1 MKLGMLVIGSELLQG
16 KIADANTPWLAQ
28 YLRAWNTTLTSVLI
42 THDEPAALKKA
53 LLQIFETC
61 DAVICSGGLGP
72 TADDIT
78 KASLGDFFQRTMK
91 SNSQFQEI
99 AKKNYARMGREL
111 APDHAYN
118 FAPEGFTTLNN
129 PSGFAP
135 GLFFEEKSKCVF
147 ALPGVPKE
155 FRDMMSEHFPALIG
169 KSLVQNEKLQL
180 LNFRTRGVPEEKIF
194 FELCPDLWDELAQ
207 YGNLSSLPHVLGVD
221 IGVTIKAPTDD
232 ELAAKAQKVNEIIKQ
247 SALQKHL
254 WHEGF
259 LSLEEVIM
267 QKALAKKLTISFA
280 ESCTGGLCSHRLT
293 QISGISQVFWGSVV
307 SYDNSVKEKVL
318 QVKAE
323 TIQKNG
329 AVSEQVAMEMAQ
341 GVRLNL
347 KTSIGVSLTGIAGP
361 TGSTEEK
368 PVGLVW
374 IGFSTAN
381 KTYAKKFQ
389 FKGDREILKLRF
401 SQMAFFELLDNLQ
414 D

>member
-28 YLRAWNTTLTSVLI
+28 YLRAWNTTLTSVLL
-42 THDEPAALKKA
+42 THDEPAALQKA
-53 LLQIFETC
+53 LSQIFETC

-78 KASLGDFFQRTMK
+78 KASLGDFFQRSMTT
-91 SNSQFQEI
+91 NTQFQTV
-99 AKKNYARMGREL
+99 AQLNYARLGRDL

-118 FAPEGFTTLNN
+118 FAPDGFTILNN

-135 GLFFEEKSKCVF
+135 GLFYSKNGKSVF

-155 FRDMMSEHFPALIG
+155 FRDMLSEHFPVLIG
-169 KSLVQNEKLQL
+169 KHLALNEKMQL

-194 FELCPDLWDELAQ
+194 FELCPGLWDQLAK
-207 YGNLSSLPHVLGVD
+207 YGNVSSLPHVLGVD
-221 IGVTIKAPTDD
+221 VGITIKASSED
-232 ELAAKAQKVNEIIKQ
+232 ELKIKAQNVSDLVKL
-247 SALQKHL
+247 SALHKHI

-259 LSLEEVIM
+259 SSLEEVIM
-267 QKALAKKLTISFA
+267 QKALSHNLTISFA

-293 QISGISQVFWGSVV
+293 QVSGISQVFWGSVV

-318 QVKAE
+318 KVNAE
-323 TIQKNG
+323 NIHKFG
-329 AVSEQVAMEMAQ
+329 AVSEQVAIEMAR
-341 GVRLNL
+341 GIRENL

-361 TGSTEEK
+361 TGGSEEK

-374 IGFSTAN
+374 IGLSTES

-401 SQMAFFELLDNLQ
+401 SQMAFYELLDILQ
-414 D
+414 N

>member
-16 KIADANTPWLAQ
+16 KIADANTPWFAQ

-42 THDEPAALKKA
+42 THDEPVALKKA
-53 LLQIFETC
+53 LTQIFETC

-72 TADDIT
+72 TLDDIT
-78 KASLGDFFQRTMK
+78 KASLGDFFHRSMK
-91 SNSQFQEI
+91 TSAHFQEV
-99 AKKNYARMGREL
+99 AKNNYARMGREL
-111 APDHAYN
+111 ALDHAYN

-135 GLFFEEKSKCVF
+135 GLYFAEKGKSVF

-155 FRDMMSEHFPALIG
+155 FRDMLSEHFPALMG
-169 KSLVQNEKLQL
+169 KSLEQNEKMQL

-194 FELCPDLWDELAQ
+194 FELCPGLWDELVQ
-207 YGNLSSLPHVLGVD
+207 FGSVSSLPHVLGVD
-221 IGVTIKAPTDD
+221 VGVTIKAMTDS
-232 ELAAKAQKVNEIIKQ
+232 ELSVKAQNVSEIIKK
-247 SALQKHL
+247 SPLKNHL

-259 LSLEEVIM
+259 SSLEEVIM

-293 QISGISQVFWGSVV
+293 QVSGISQVFWGSVV

-318 QVKAE
+318 HVKAD
-323 TIQKNG
+323 TIQKHG
-329 AVSEQVAMEMAQ
+329 AVSEHVAMEMAQ

-361 TGSTEEK
+361 MGGTEEK
-368 PVGLVW
+368 PVGTVW
-374 IGFSTAN
+374 IGFSTAE

-389 FKGDREILKLRF
+389 FKGDRENLKLRF
-401 SQMAFFELLDNLQ
+401 SQMAFYELLDNLQ

>member
-1 MKLGMLVIGSELLQG
+1 
-16 KIADANTPWLAQ
+16 
-28 YLRAWNTTLTSVLI
+28 
-42 THDEPAALKKA
+42 
-53 LLQIFETC
+53 
-61 DAVICSGGLGP
+61 
-72 TADDIT
+72 
-78 KASLGDFFQRTMK
+78 
-91 SNSQFQEI
+91 
-99 AKKNYARMGREL
+99 
-111 APDHAYN
+111 
-118 FAPEGFTTLNN
+118 
-129 PSGFAP
+129 
-135 GLFFEEKSKCVF
+135 
-147 ALPGVPKE
+147 
-155 FRDMMSEHFPALIG
+155 
-169 KSLVQNEKLQL
+169 
-180 LNFRTRGVPEEKIF
+180 
-194 FELCPDLWDELAQ
+194 
-207 YGNLSSLPHVLGVD
+207 
-221 IGVTIKAPTDD
+221 
-232 ELAAKAQKVNEIIKQ
+232 
-247 SALQKHL
+247 LQKHL

-361 TGSTEEK
+361 TGGTEEK